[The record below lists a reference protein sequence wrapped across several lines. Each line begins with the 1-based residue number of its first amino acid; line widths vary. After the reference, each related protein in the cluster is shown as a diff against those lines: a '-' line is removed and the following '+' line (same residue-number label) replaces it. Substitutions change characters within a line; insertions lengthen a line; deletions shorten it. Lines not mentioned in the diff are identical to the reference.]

1 MAGDVD
7 KPDSVI
13 QDASRTDPLRLLR
26 LLVSMGNFVQGNS
39 FDALRRVVSST
50 MLLTWMRKVLQNPK
64 DHRIPEVARAIS
76 QFQLGELREALLPHL
91 NSKRI
96 ECRISAAHALAR
108 LAHPDDMEPLGAALE
123 SLADSRRDLVLLIM
137 VAFATERPDRFVQYL
152 ESGGTDP
159 DRMHLLALEVAGSLN
174 LMEAGPIILKIL
186 KSARAPETIA
196 AALTAAGNLRLASA
210 HEAMHTHL
218 LHQDEQVRGVAAWA
232 LGRLQIPGDAP
243 TLASLLEDRSW
254 SVRLNAA
261 AALLELGPAGAAAL
275 RSVLASTTDRYAR
288 DMAQNALSHLELGVP
303 LA

>member
-1 MAGDVD
+1 
-7 KPDSVI
+7 
-13 QDASRTDPLRLLR
+13 
-26 LLVSMGNFVQGNS
+26 MGNFVQGDG
-39 FDALRRVVSST
+39 FEALRRVISST
-50 MLLTWMRKVLQNPK
+50 RLLTWMREVLQNPN

-96 ECRISAAHALAR
+96 ECRISAAHAVAR
-108 LAHPDDMEPLGAALE
+108 LAHPDDIEPLGAALE

-152 ESGGTDP
+152 ESGGSNP
-159 DRMHLLALEVAGSLN
+159 DRMHLLALEVAGSMN
-174 LMEAGPIILKIL
+174 LTAAGPMALNIL
-186 KSARAPETIA
+186 KSAGSPEAIA
-196 AALTAAGNLRLASA
+196 VALTAAGHLRLVSA
-210 HEAMHTHL
+210 HEAMHIHL
-218 LHQDEQVRGVAAWA
+218 LQQDEKVRGLAAWA
-232 LGRLQIPGDAP
+232 LGRLQVPDDAP

-275 RSVLASTTDRYAR
+275 RSILTSTTDRYAR
-288 DMAQNALSHLELGVP
+288 DMAQNALSHMELGVP